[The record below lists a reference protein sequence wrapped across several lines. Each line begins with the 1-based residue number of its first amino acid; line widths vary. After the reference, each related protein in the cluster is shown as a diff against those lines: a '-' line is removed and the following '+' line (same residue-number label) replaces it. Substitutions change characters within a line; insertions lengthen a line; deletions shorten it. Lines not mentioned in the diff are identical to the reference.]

1 MNDDLVFLIDY
12 AIDND
17 LINELFEEGSEIKE
31 QDIETD
37 ILKVLR
43 DNKIEYKIKLEEKWG
58 NERIIHKYNLVAE
71 VYVNKIDYEKAMR
84 LLTSDQTITDDIDEL
99 INAEDIIPDE
109 NGDYVEGDGDIE
121 DNSNHDSS
129 NDDKMENMN
138 HKKNTSDS
146 EDAIIDRPNHIPGIL
161 SGILLFVFF
170 ALIIYYLLLVC
181 FAKMWFNYSRAIYN
195 IIC

>member
-181 FAKMWFNYSRAIYN
+181 FAKM
-195 IIC
+195 